1 MRIRFRDFNPRSF
14 SFQRDPVLV
23 LEEFWS
29 PEEMTRWREAMAR
42 PIWRHLHDLPEVW
55 KAFPNCGNWAKATI
69 EGPEVSFLMTRISL
83 PCVAEHIES
92 FPGIKGRH
100 VGFSYYA
107 YGAGDSLSTHDDTD
121 EAYAPADAVK
131 PARRLALVSY
141 FHPAWEPDWGGEL
154 LIYDGKKT
162 PDGRLNLRL
171 AQCILPEPGSLV
183 IFTVPRFHRVAR
195 VDQLAG
201 EHKRLSIA
209 GWFMTEH

>member
-1 MRIRFRDFNPRSF
+1 MRVRFRDFNPRSF
-14 SFQRDPVLV
+14 SFQRAPVLV

-29 PEEMTRWREAMAR
+29 PEDMSRWREAMAR
-42 PIWRHLHDLPEVW
+42 QTWRHLCELPDVQ
-55 KAFPNCGNWAKATI
+55 KAFPGCGNWSKATI
-69 EGPEVSFLMTRISL
+69 EDPEVSFLMSRISL
-83 PCVAEHIES
+83 SCIAEYIES
-92 FPGIKGRH
+92 FQGIKGRH
-100 VGFSYYA
+100 VGFSYYS

-121 EAYAPADAVK
+121 EAYARPGELR

-141 FHPAWEPDWGGEL
+141 FHESWEPDWGGEL
-154 LIYDGKKT
+154 LIYDGKRT
-162 PDGRLNLRL
+162 PEGRLKLRL

-183 IFTVPRFHRVAR
+183 IFAVPRFHRVAR